1 MADKFDA
8 LDALCAV
15 SIKVNRLDSLEAR
28 GEDEDEG
35 DYDSLSAE
43 LVATKASFVCK
54 LLEMLNQ
61 GDSDTI
67 SSGNIDLVRWGR
79 EGRTVIIADPST
91 FSQTML
97 PRYFKHRNFP
107 SFVRQLNLYGF
118 RKTTQDPSKFEYQHE
133 LFVRGREAAMR
144 GIKRKVT
151 PDKGEA

>member
-15 SIKVNRLDSLEAR
+15 SIKVNRLDTLGAR

-61 GDSDTI
+61 GDSETI
-67 SSGNIDLVRWGR
+67 SSGNIDMVRWGR

-97 PRYFKHRNFP
+97 PRFFKHRC
-107 SFVRQLNLYGF
+107 VL
-118 RKTTQDPSKFEYQHE
+118 
-133 LFVRGREAAMR
+133 M
-144 GIKRKVT
+144 
-151 PDKGEA
+151 

>member
-35 DYDSLSAE
+35 DCDSLSSE

-67 SSGNIDLVRWGR
+67 SNGNIEMVRWGR
-79 EGRTVIIADPST
+79 EGRTVIIVDPSL

-97 PRYFKHRNFP
+97 PRYFKHRCAWTRPRISDTECN
-107 SFVRQLNLYGF
+107 
-118 RKTTQDPSKFEYQHE
+118 
-133 LFVRGREAAMR
+133 
-144 GIKRKVT
+144 
-151 PDKGEA
+151 